1 MLKNKK
7 LLLTLLMLFV
17 IAVVATACGS
27 DNNNADNGNNV
38 ENNDNGNN
46 NGGETT
52 ASGEDVYKDEC
63 LSCHGDEGEGA
74 SGPKLQGDDFAS
86 DVDSVVEQVEEG
98 GGDMPSFKDQ
108 LSDDEIQAV
117 SEYVSDEL
125 ANK

>member
-86 DVDSVVEQVEEG
+86 DEIGRASCRVRVERWSVIGALQR
-98 GGDMPSFKDQ
+98 
-108 LSDDEIQAV
+108 
-117 SEYVSDEL
+117 
-125 ANK
+125 